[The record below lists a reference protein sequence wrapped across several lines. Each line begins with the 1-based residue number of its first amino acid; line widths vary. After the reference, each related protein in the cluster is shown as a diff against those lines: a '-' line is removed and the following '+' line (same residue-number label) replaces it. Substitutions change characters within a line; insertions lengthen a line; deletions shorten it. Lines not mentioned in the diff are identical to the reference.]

1 MCLFN
6 YPARWAN
13 KLRANHTYILYL
25 WMYLTDMLWLT
36 YANICMVKKKGY
48 FKRFFQEIPLIR
60 INIFALK
67 TTSDFF
73 CMRIV

>member
-1 MCLFN
+1 MINLC
-6 YPARWAN
+6 
-13 KLRANHTYILYL
+13 KHLYGQ
-25 WMYLTDMLWLT
+25 
-36 YANICMVKKKGY
+36 KKGY

-73 CMRIV
+73 LYAYCIVQNEPTLVV

>member
-1 MCLFN
+1 MQTFV
-6 YPARWAN
+6 WS
-13 KLRANHTYILYL
+13 
-25 WMYLTDMLWLT
+25 
-36 YANICMVKKKGY
+36 KKGY